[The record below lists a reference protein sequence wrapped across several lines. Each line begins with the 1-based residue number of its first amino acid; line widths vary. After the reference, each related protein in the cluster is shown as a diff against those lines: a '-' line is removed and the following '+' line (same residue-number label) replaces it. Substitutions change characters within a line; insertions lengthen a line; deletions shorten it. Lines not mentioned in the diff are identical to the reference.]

1 MSRSDAQAV
10 ATIPRV
16 SIGLAA
22 YNEETAL
29 PRLLARVERLN
40 KSAPEQFKV
49 VLYSDGST
57 DATIPIARDWQQ
69 RLWLLNLAPSGA
81 LTGDS
86 CRPMSASASMAR
98 QIYPSRTR

>member
-1 MSRSDAQAV
+1 MSRSDAEAV

-16 SIGLAA
+16 SIWLPA
-22 YNEETAL
+22 YNEGTAL
-29 PRLLARVERLN
+29 PRLLARFERLN

-69 RLWLLNLAPSGA
+69 RVSLVNRARTGA
-81 LTGDS
+81 LTVDCPHPNAVGNDDDDS
-86 CRPMSASASMAR
+86 SGES
-98 QIYPSRTR
+98 I

>member
-1 MSRSDAQAV
+1 MSRSDAEAV

-16 SIGLAA
+16 SILLPA
-22 YNEETAL
+22 YNEGIAL
-29 PRLLARVERLN
+29 PRLLARIEP
-40 KSAPEQFKV
+40 APEQFKV

-69 RLWLLNLAPSGA
+69 RLSLVILARSGA

-86 CRPMSASASMAR
+86 CRPMSASASKCR
-98 QIYPSRTR
+98 WR

>member
-1 MSRSDAQAV
+1 MSRSDAEAV

-16 SIGLAA
+16 CIWLPA
-22 YNEETAL
+22 YNEGTAL
-29 PRLLARVERLN
+29 PRLLARIERLN

-57 DATIPIARDWQQ
+57 DATIRIARDRQQ
-69 RLWLLNLAPSGA
+69 RLSLVILARSGA

-86 CRPMSASASMAR
+86 CRPMSASASKCR
-98 QIYPSRTR
+98 RR